1 MHLYRQLPSAPH
13 ENALAGFVEGVTG
26 VREARPAH
34 APTLLVPAPT
44 FPAADKAT
52 AKRLAKQPPGRLRK
66 AAAKTCRFDAL
77 GQAPGSAPPCY
88 RPLRFALAAPEPAKR
103 WWQRLLA
110 RTPPATVAT
119 DDEWFCRLVE
129 PHVVA
134 ALAQD
139 EAAVA
144 VDGPAPART
153 TYTVQ
158 ALDAAGGGVT
168 VEVVVRNP
176 NVPWFAFAER
186 VAAEVAAAE
195 PGEMSGDTTEGR
207 RRSRASSAAA
217 AAQPKA
223 EGGSEQVGVQAG
235 AAATESASPRPV
247 CLYTVDAAG
256 RPTPWS
262 LTGTLL
268 THPVPKPAT
277 TLRWAYADAGRE
289 VGSAMTAV
297 HHQQGGVLL
306 FLFSFLV
313 ALLYITQHVPF
324 VAHAL
329 AAIYSHRHLFST
341 GATRVVQ
348 GVTYVYHHVSPFM
361 GKVVQGIETGV
372 KDVVSVGKTVTHTVS
387 PAVDKVVAATK
398 SAAHHAAP
406 VVQTG
411 AHAVGHA
418 AKAVAH
424 EGEVVGKAVAKE
436 ATVVGKAVAK
446 GVTAAAQAVDKEAKA
461 VVATVKAHT
470 KGGASASAKK
480 AAARKALRGATLV
493 PLTVLPDDDAADAPQ
508 APATT
513 RYFGLLVKRR
523 SHWTCAAVLAM
534 PATAFAGYPPDF
546 YLGQHLLR
554 LTKLVNTVMAGSY
567 TAFCTEAVARL
578 PPAERGPVLRELG
591 RAGKRIRAVVRKH
604 KLPTPL
610 PTLASPQQL
619 LYEACCHP
627 ASKKQ
632 SADCKGYK
640 ALYHDTLKRSGWLT
654 RKGELRCEAVRPR
667 RTRRQV

>member
-13 ENALAGFVEGVTG
+13 RDALAGFVESVTG

-77 GQAPGSAPPCY
+77 IQATGSAPPCY

-139 EAAVA
+139 EAAVT

-158 ALDAAGGGVT
+158 ALDATGGGVT

-186 VAAEVAAAE
+186 VAAEVAAA
-195 PGEMSGDTTEGR
+195 
-207 RRSRASSAAA
+207 AAA
-217 AAQPKA
+217 AAIDDVSKSDTTPENTDVHDIPNEDQEAPSPPRRSSTRKRTKG
-223 EGGSEQVGVQAG
+223 EGGDAPTPSTVQLYVNDTNG
-235 AAATESASPRPV
+235 RPRPW
-247 CLYTVDAAG
+247 A
-256 RPTPWS
+256 

-268 THPVPKPAT
+268 THPPPTT
-277 TLRWAYADAGRE
+277 TLYWAYTNLTPSTPLT
-289 VGSAMTAV
+289 SAVAPD
-297 HHQQGGVLL
+297 HNRGG
-306 FLFSFLV
+306 FLFSFVSAIL
-313 ALLYITQHVPF
+313 ALLYLYNHVAF
-324 VAHAL
+324 LQTAVG
-329 AAIYSHRHLFST
+329 AIYSHHHLFGNSVHIAHGVSRAYNHHVAPIASTIATGIST
-341 GATRVVQ
+341 GVQDVVNF
-348 GVTYVYHHVSPFM
+348 VSDPKVH
-361 GKVVQGIETGV
+361 KVV
-372 KDVVSVGKTVTHTVS
+372 KNDVHKVGNAIQNDVHK
-387 PAVDKVVAATK
+387 
-398 SAAHHAAP
+398 
-406 VVQTG
+406 
-411 AHAVGHA
+411 
-418 AKAVAH
+418 
-424 EGEVVGKAVAKE
+424 VGKAVTIAKE
-436 ATVVGKAVAK
+436 KLVDEASIIGDKITKDAHIIKKAIGDEIRTIK
-446 GVTAAAQAVDKEAKA
+446 G
-461 VVATVKAHT
+461 TVKAHT
-470 KGGASASAKK
+470 KGVGGASVSAKK

-493 PLTVLPDDDAADAPQ
+493 PLTVLPEDDTVDVPPAAV
-508 APATT
+508 TT

-534 PATAFAGYPPDF
+534 PATAFVGYPPDF

-567 TAFCTEAVARL
+567 AAFCTEAVARL

-591 RAGKRIRAVVRKH
+591 RAGKRIRTVVRKH

-610 PTLASPQQL
+610 PTLSSPQQM

-627 ASKKQ
+627 ASKKV

-667 RTRRQV
+667 RRTRRRV

>member
-1 MHLYRQLPSAPH
+1 M
-13 ENALAGFVEGVTG
+13 
-26 VREARPAH
+26 
-34 APTLLVPAPT
+34 
-44 FPAADKAT
+44 
-52 AKRLAKQPPGRLRK
+52 
-66 AAAKTCRFDAL
+66 
-77 GQAPGSAPPCY
+77 
-88 RPLRFALAAPEPAKR
+88 AAPEPAKR

-139 EAAVA
+139 EAAVT

-158 ALDAAGGGVT
+158 ALDAVGGGVT

-186 VAAEVAAAE
+186 VAAEVAATAAE
-195 PGEMSGDTTEGR
+195 TVAGPGVASGDTAGAR
-207 RRSRASSAAA
+207 RSSRASSAAA
-217 AAQPKA
+217 AAVSQPKA
-223 EGGSEQVGVQAG
+223 EGGSEQADVQAG
-235 AAATESASPRPV
+235 AAASEAALPRPV
-247 CLYTVDAAG
+247 CLYAVDATG
-256 RPTPWS
+256 RPRPWS

-268 THPVPKPAT
+268 THPVPEPAT
-277 TLRWAYADAGRE
+277 TLRWAYVDAGRE
-289 VGSAMTAV
+289 AGSAMTTV

-306 FLFSFLV
+306 FLFSLLV
-313 ALLYITQHVPF
+313 ALLYIAHHVPV

-329 AAIYSHRHLFST
+329 AAIYSHRHLFAT
-341 GATRVVQ
+341 GATHVVQ
-348 GVTYVYHHVSPFM
+348 GVTYVYHHVSPFA
-361 GKVVQGIETGV
+361 GKVVHGAETGA
-372 KDVVSVGKTVTHTVS
+372 KDVVRVGKAVTQTVAPV
-387 PAVDKVVAATK
+387 VDKAVAATT
-398 SAAHHAAP
+398 SAAHKAAP

-411 AHAVGHA
+411 AHAIGHA
-418 AKAVAH
+418 AKTVAH
-424 EGEVVGKAVAKE
+424 EAEVVGKAVAKE
-436 ATVVGKAVAK
+436 AEVVAKAVAK
-446 GVTAAAQAVDKEAKA
+446 GATTATHAVDKEAKA

-470 KGGASASAKK
+470 KGVGGASASAKK

-493 PLTVLPDDDAADAPQ
+493 PLTVLPDDDTADAAT

-567 TAFCTEAVARL
+567 AAFCTEAVASL
-578 PPAERGPVLRELG
+578 PPAERGPVLREMG

-610 PTLASPQQL
+610 PPLASPQQL

-667 RTRRQV
+667 RTRRRVG